1 MGRHGMLKEFPG
13 CLVVRVPGFPYC
25 GPGWIPAQVT
35 EVPQGTQCKQQKLEF
50 REEWF
55 WFRMVCPRVRKG
67 FPGGSAVK
75 SLPAHAGA
83 FIHLHDLP

>member
-50 REEWF
+50 
-55 WFRMVCPRVRKG
+55 
-67 FPGGSAVK
+67 
-75 SLPAHAGA
+75 
-83 FIHLHDLP
+83 

>member
-1 MGRHGMLKEFPG
+1 MLTFGGCWQEVYIMGRHGMLKEFPG

-50 REEWF
+50 
-55 WFRMVCPRVRKG
+55 
-67 FPGGSAVK
+67 
-75 SLPAHAGA
+75 
-83 FIHLHDLP
+83 